1 MNIRTRRF
9 IRTLV
14 WIVIPAISSFF
25 VGLWFAS
32 FGPANTK
39 ITIWVAILLI
49 CAGEAAIEQSIST
62 AIRVA
67 FWALEFTT
75 GWLLGNIFRG
85 MFVDIPILE
94 YVVYILGLVVMI
106 LLTVGYA
113 TEMLIKDVYKC

>member
-9 IRTLV
+9 IRTVV
-14 WIVIPAISSFF
+14 WIIIPAISSFF
-25 VGLWFAS
+25 AGLWFAS
-32 FGPANTK
+32 FGPTNAK
-39 ITIWVAILLI
+39 IAILAAILLI
-49 CAGEAAIEQSIST
+49 CAGEAAIEQSVST
-62 AIRVA
+62 AIGVA
-67 FWALEFTT
+67 FWTLEMIT

-85 MFVDIPILE
+85 MFVDIPISE